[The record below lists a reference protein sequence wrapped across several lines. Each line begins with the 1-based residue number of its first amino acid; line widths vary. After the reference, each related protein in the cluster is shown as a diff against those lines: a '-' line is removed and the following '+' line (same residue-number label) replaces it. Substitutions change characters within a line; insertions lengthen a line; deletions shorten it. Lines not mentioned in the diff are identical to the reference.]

1 MPLIETVVVFV
12 VCIGKREES
21 MSVFILMCQETKE
34 KNIVSKIVNRKREKK
49 QRSVIENDRLYEF

>member
-21 MSVFILMCQETKE
+21 MSVFILMCQETKA
-34 KNIVSKIVNRKREKK
+34 KNTVSKIVNRKREKNK
-49 QRSVIENDRLYEF
+49 EV